1 LISNDSVVDT
11 RENTVR
17 IHKETNIWRKAE
29 MNEKAKKIIKQILTS
44 MATFIVALAMIT
56 GCSRREDSAG
66 SEKRFI
72 TIKGSDTMVHLAS
85 NWAETFM
92 KQNPDVEVSVTG
104 GGSGTG
110 IAALLNGT
118 TDICT
123 ASRKIKNKEIQLA
136 LQKNIHPNEIVVAKD
151 GIAVVVHPDNP
162 VKELTLEQLSKIFTD
177 NSLKWSDVGGLDE
190 PIIVLSRESSS
201 GTYVF
206 FQEMVLKKQD
216 YMQDAKLMPAT
227 SAIIQ
232 SVSADKSAIGYVGLG
247 YALAAKDKVKI
258 IAVKIDDNSP
268 AVIPSDESVKSGQ
281 YPIARPLFLYL
292 NGEPQGT
299 AKKFVDFCLS
309 AAGQTIVKD
318 TGYVSIQ

>member
-1 LISNDSVVDT
+1 
-11 RENTVR
+11 
-17 IHKETNIWRKAE
+17 
-29 MNEKAKKIIKQILTS
+29 MNEKAKNNVKQVFVSAAALVIALILIS
-44 MATFIVALAMIT
+44 
-56 GCSRREDSAG
+56 GCSRREAG
-66 SEKRFI
+66 TGAEQRSI

-85 NWAETFM
+85 SWAETFM
-92 KQNPDVEVSVTG
+92 KQNSEIEVSVTG

-118 TDICT
+118 TDICA
-123 ASRKIKNKEIQLA
+123 ASRKIKSKELELA
-136 LQKNIHPNEIVVAKD
+136 LQKNIHPHEIAVAKD

-177 NSLKWSDVGGLDE
+177 KSLRWSDVGGADE
-190 PIIVLSRESSS
+190 EILVLSRESSS

-216 YMQDAKLMPAT
+216 FMQDAKLLPAT

-232 SVSADKSAIGYVGLG
+232 SVSTDKLAIGYVGLG

-258 IAVKIDDNSP
+258 IAVKADDNSP
-268 AVIPSDESVKSGQ
+268 AVMPSDETVKTGQ
-281 YPIARPLFLYL
+281 YPIARPLFMYL

-299 AKKFVDFCLS
+299 VKKFMDFCLS
-309 AAGQTIVKD
+309 AAGQKVVTD
-318 TGYVSIQ
+318 TGYVAVQ

>member
-1 LISNDSVVDT
+1 
-11 RENTVR
+11 
-17 IHKETNIWRKAE
+17 
-29 MNEKAKKIIKQILTS
+29 MNEKAQNIIKQIFVSAVTLV
-44 MATFIVALAMIT
+44 FALMLIS
-56 GCSRREDSAG
+56 GCSKREGGTG
-66 SEKRFI
+66 SDQTLI

-85 NWAETFM
+85 SWAETFM
-92 KQNPDVEVSVTG
+92 QQNPDIEVSVTG

-118 TDICT
+118 TDICA
-123 ASRKIKNKEIQLA
+123 ASRKIKNKELQLA
-136 LQKNIHPNEIVVAKD
+136 LQKNIHPHEIAVAKD

-162 VKELTLEQLSKIFTD
+162 VGELTLEQLSRIFTD
-177 NSLKWSDVGGLDE
+177 KSLRWNDVGGSNEEIL
-190 PIIVLSRESSS
+190 VLSRESSS

-232 SVSADKSAIGYVGLG
+232 SVSTDKLAIGYVGLG

-258 IAVKIDDNSP
+258 IAVKADDNSP
-268 AVIPSDESVKSGQ
+268 AVMPSDQTVKTGQ

-299 AKKFVDFCLS
+299 VKKFIDFCLS
-309 AAGQTIVKD
+309 AAGQTVVTE
-318 TGYVSIQ
+318 TGYVAVQ

>member
-1 LISNDSVVDT
+1 MSN
-11 RENTVR
+11 
-17 IHKETNIWRKAE
+17 WRDLK
-29 MNEKAKKIIKQILTS
+29 MNEKTKKNVKQVFVSAAALVIALILIS
-44 MATFIVALAMIT
+44 
-56 GCSRREDSAG
+56 GCSRREAG
-66 SEKRFI
+66 TGAEQRSI

-85 NWAETFM
+85 SWAETFM
-92 KQNPDVEVSVTG
+92 KQNSEIEVSVTG

-118 TDICT
+118 TDICA
-123 ASRKIKNKEIQLA
+123 ASRKIKSKELELA
-136 LQKNIHPNEIVVAKD
+136 LQKNIHPHEIAVAKD

-177 NSLKWSDVGGLDE
+177 KSLRWSDVGGADE
-190 PIIVLSRESSS
+190 EILVLSRESSS

-216 YMQDAKLMPAT
+216 FMQDAKLLPAT

-232 SVSADKSAIGYVGLG
+232 SVSTDKLAIGYVGLG

-258 IAVKIDDNSP
+258 IAVKADDNSP
-268 AVIPSDESVKSGQ
+268 AVMPSDETVKTGQ
-281 YPIARPLFLYL
+281 YPIARPLFMYL

-299 AKKFVDFCLS
+299 VKKFMDFCLS
-309 AAGQTIVKD
+309 AAGQKVVTD
-318 TGYVSIQ
+318 TGYVAVQ

>member
-1 LISNDSVVDT
+1 ML
-11 RENTVR
+11 EL
-17 IHKETNIWRKAE
+17 KRKQIIGE
-29 MNEKAKKIIKQILTS
+29 KSKMKEKAKKIAKHIVVSVVTI
-44 MATFIVALAMIT
+44 ATALMLIS
-56 GCSRREDSAG
+56 GCSKREGGTG
-66 SEKRFI
+66 SEQRFI

-92 KQNPDVEVSVTG
+92 KQNPDIEVSVTG

-118 TDICT
+118 TDICA
-123 ASRKIKNKEIQLA
+123 ASRKIKNKELELA
-136 LQKNIHPNEIVVAKD
+136 LQKNIHPHEIAVARD

-162 VKELTLEQLSKIFTD
+162 VGELTLEQLSKIFTD
-177 NSLKWSDVGGLDE
+177 KSIRWNDVGGPDE

-232 SVSADKSAIGYVGLG
+232 SVSTDKSAIGYVGLG

-258 IAVKIDDNSP
+258 IAVKADDNSP
-268 AVIPSDESVKSGQ
+268 AVMPSDQTVKTGQ

-299 AKKFVDFCLS
+299 VKKFIDFCLS
-309 AAGQTIVKD
+309 AEGQKVVTD
-318 TGYVSIQ
+318 TGYVSIR

>member
-1 LISNDSVVDT
+1 MAVKILL
-11 RENTVR
+11 ELKKKR
-17 IHKETNIWRKAE
+17 IFGEKK
-29 MNEKAKKIIKQILTS
+29 MNEKAKKLVKQIFVSALT
-44 MATFIVALAMIT
+44 IVIALMLTT

-66 SEKRFI
+66 SEQRFI

-85 NWAETFM
+85 SWAETFM
-92 KQNPDVEVSVTG
+92 KQNPDIEVSVTG

-118 TDICT
+118 TDICA
-123 ASRKIKNKEIQLA
+123 ASRKIKNKELQLA
-136 LQKNIHPNEIVVAKD
+136 LQKNIHPHEIAVAKD

-177 NSLKWSDVGGLDE
+177 KSVRWSDMGGADDE
-190 PIIVLSRESSS
+190 ILVLSRESSS

-227 SAIIQ
+227 SAITQ
-232 SVSADKSAIGYVGLG
+232 SVSTDKLAIGYVGLG

-258 IAVKIDDNSP
+258 IAVKADDNSP
-268 AVIPSDESVKSGQ
+268 AVMPSDQTVKTGQ

-299 AKKFVDFCLS
+299 VKTFMDFCLS
-309 AAGQTIVKD
+309 ADGQKVVTE
-318 TGYVSIQ
+318 TGYVSVR

>member
-1 LISNDSVVDT
+1 
-11 RENTVR
+11 
-17 IHKETNIWRKAE
+17 
-29 MNEKAKKIIKQILTS
+29 MNEKAKKIRKQVLAS
-44 MATFIVALAMIT
+44 ATTLVIALAMIT

-66 SEKRFI
+66 SEQRFI

-92 KQNPDVEVSVTG
+92 KQNPDIEVSVTG

-118 TDICT
+118 TDICA
-123 ASRKIKNKEIQLA
+123 ASRKIKNKELQLA
-136 LQKNIHPNEIVVAKD
+136 LEKNIHPHEIVVAKD

-162 VKELTLEQLSKIFTD
+162 VNELTLEQLSKIFTD
-177 NSLKWSDVGGLDE
+177 KSYRWSNVGGPDE
-190 PIIVLSRESSS
+190 PIVVLSRESSS

-232 SVSADKSAIGYVGLG
+232 SVSADKWAIGYVGLG
-247 YALAAKDKVKI
+247 YALTAKGEVKI
-258 IAVKIDDNSP
+258 IAVKTDDNSP
-268 AVIPSDESVKSGQ
+268 AVLPSDETVKTGQ

-299 AKKFVDFCLS
+299 VKKFIDFCLS
-309 AAGQTIVKD
+309 PAGQKVVTD